1 VQYGASLNDF
11 DSLKS
16 WAGENCVPLVRVITF
31 ENAEE
36 LTEEG
41 IPFLLLF
48 HHPDDK
54 TSAELF
60 RNTIQNHFLGHKGEV
75 STLAKSINP
84 WERFSKSIHT

>member
-1 VQYGASLNDF
+1 MESQYGAALNDF
-11 DSLKS
+11 ESLKS

-54 TSAELF
+54 DSAELF
-60 RNTIQNHFLGHKGEV
+60 RNIIQTHFKSHKGENGFDIALDPLHACV
-75 STLAKSINP
+75 
-84 WERFSKSIHT
+84 